1 MQDLWKKLNYKGQNP
16 VLIVDAPESLTE
28 ALESLA
34 LADGL
39 HRKAAPG
46 VRYGF
51 VLVFAAMVRDL
62 SFAAPAALAASGDDC
77 VLWFAFPKQASKK
90 FSSDLNRDVVWRQ
103 LEPLGIQ
110 PNRNVAVDDDW
121 SALRFKRV

>member
-1 MQDLWKKLNYKGQNP
+1 MNDLWKKLNYKGQNP
-16 VLIVDAPESLTE
+16 VLIVDAPESFKVE
-28 ALESLA
+28 LESLA

-46 VRYGF
+46 LRYGF
-51 VLVFAAMVRDL
+51 VLAFAATAKDL
-62 SFAAPAALAASGDDC
+62 ARVSPAALEAAADGC
-77 VLWFAFPKQASKK
+77 VLWYAFPKQASKR
-90 FSSDLNRDVVWRQ
+90 FSSDLNRDIVWKL